1 VPSGA
6 SSAHS
11 LRRAAGADTLG
22 RVLSNSVGR
31 LRLVGMLEGASF
43 LLLLGVAMPL
53 KYLAGMPL
61 AVRIVGSAHGA
72 LFVAYMIVLALAA
85 RERRWGLDRVI
96 SLGAASFLPF
106 GPFFADR
113 VLAREQQLIELARA
127 QGGHEAKSS

>member
-1 VPSGA
+1 M
-6 SSAHS
+6 
-11 LRRAAGADTLG
+11 
-22 RVLSNSVGR
+22 LSTSVGR

-72 LFVAYMIVLALAA
+72 LFVAYVIALGLAA

-113 VLAREQQLIELARA
+113 GLAREQKLIELARA
-127 QGGHEAKSS
+127 EGGHPSRSG